1 MNFDT
6 SLVIVFTSIIQSI
19 FGTGVLLFGTP
30 LLLLIGY
37 DFQSSLVILLPTSLL
52 INLFQ
57 LKNNIN
63 KVDIVF
69 YKKLVLFSVPS
80 IVLSL
85 YIISLKTINLNQM
98 IGLLLILIAL
108 KEVLPSLKKG
118 MYLII
123 KNESIYLVITG
134 IVHGLSNLGG
144 ALLSAIIFS
153 KKLSKEA
160 SRATI
165 AMSYLTFAI
174 FQIITLFFFI
184 GNNSFISFPNILY
197 WSFGIII
204 FMIIENTFYVK
215 INKKVFSK
223 FFTVFIICVGVF
235 LIIKDSF

>member
-19 FGTGVLLFGTP
+19 FSTEVLLFGTP

-37 DFQSSLVILLPTSLL
+37 DFQSSLVILLPISLL

-63 KVDIVF
+63 KVDVAF

-134 IVHGLSNLGG
+134 IVHGLSNPGG
-144 ALLSAIIFS
+144 ALLSAIIFT

-160 SRATI
+160 SRA
-165 AMSYLTFAI
+165 TFAI
-174 FQIITLFFFI
+174 FQIITLFF
-184 GNNSFISFPNILY
+184 L
-197 WSFGIII
+197 
-204 FMIIENTFYVK
+204 
-215 INKKVFSK
+215 
-223 FFTVFIICVGVF
+223 
-235 LIIKDSF
+235 